1 MSNKLMRVLS
11 ILSQAANC
19 NLFNDCS
26 GDSISRRT
34 ARGLTRQLGHPSNAV
49 SANIRP
55 IHGLMLASYLLVRSE
70 NKNSKIAG
78 AEVIAS
84 LIGLYHKG
92 KK

>member
-1 MSNKLMRVLS
+1 MHNTIMK
-11 ILSQAANC
+11 ILSHFSTGLNC
-19 NLFNDCS
+19 NGFNDCS

-34 ARGLTRQLGHPSNAV
+34 ARGLTRQLGHPDYAV
-49 SANIRP
+49 TANIQP
-55 IHGLMLASYLLVRSE
+55 VHGLMLSSFILVISE

-78 AEVIAS
+78 AAVIVS